1 MLGYP
6 NKETSSLPPAFLY
19 AMDIFQDILPKG
31 CTPPSL
37 YSIPYVGSLEFDNET
52 FRDYPARV
60 GYAMSVNGILQFGPD
75 VEYEHNTC
83 LLQSWLF
90 FGLIATMLD
99 QEGLVFDRQ
108 TLISQN
114 ALDRP
119 RVDCSALRPII
130 DTWYSQ
136 AGESLQRERSA
147 LHLKFYLDTLRVAQ
161 RNLKSFDLDME
172 KNERLNASRERALVV
187 LSVKCCIRAF
197 LIMLQRHHKHDM
209 DDKFVIVE
217 ECDYISPSGA
227 IAREYLIKHGWCPTH
242 TSDLLR
248 RLNIEEVY
256 IAAAVRGHFAAYC
269 NHSLCNTQQGCVALS
284 VNNKEF
290 KPLHTS
296 QDCRCLVTAPNMC
309 DVRSII
315 EEGHVP
321 VVEVWRDQIGVLHLN
336 VKAVDADTEYTA
348 ISHVWSQG
356 LADPRINGLYHCQL
370 SRLIEDIIGVL
381 SKGSGAP
388 KRTRHR
394 TTTGEYSWKTTE
406 EPITLWLDA
415 LCIPCFDPDNPVE
428 SLALKRKAIQLMT
441 PVYAGAS
448 QVLVLDKSLEAV
460 DYRLA
465 NTDLLQAADRAFHYW
480 LSFSPWMTRCWT
492 LQEGALAK
500 RLFVRAGRNPGEVKQ
515 VEHRYLNLRR
525 GKEKFLAC
533 VENLTNRD
541 SSEKADI
548 LQILANL
555 CSLNASELAALPD
568 NIRAKALLRS
578 QAPAF
583 PFSLLL
589 RKLQSS
595 SLVRRDEMWIPNFE
609 SKLRFRRSETTNTT
623 LDDEAPEIIL
633 MSVGKVVFTARR
645 LEDLRKGWVQ
655 EPTFVLRLRYRRRLD
670 TDVGIWDT
678 VSSRKD
684 KLVMLGHGL
693 LFPVLGFHGRLR
705 KKIQLTNL
713 ARLLE
718 PVLHDDGIVF
728 DASSLGFIAIPMN
741 HYVPKT
747 FVLYV
752 AGRVFWVSLDLDLE
766 TFKSSTNGDQSIL
779 LGIHRIW
786 IFLQLDKEP
795 LNAQGL
801 CGRGLCLIQRQ
812 EQETILIPKA
822 LRKHTPEK
830 TWHVQPTTFGSALT
844 YGLATSSN
852 QNTFSRAPQ
861 VQSVPISPS
870 PQPGGEFR
878 FCIAADVKSWPVL
891 KTARDEKTIRINTFL
906 DDPLLAV
913 LVIGVMPP
921 ILLGAFFLAMSFIK
935 TVSRWLG
942 LITALVFILFVPFLL
957 YTVIVA
963 KTYRRRRIYRL
974 WVQSFR
980 ETSAAE
986 RDKRA
991 RQGAG
996 WKMLSSF
1003 SELGDLIFPW
1013 RPTLRGQARLWR
1025 NVVRTV
1031 KENFWRLGREL
1042 GPSGLARGLQG
1053 YEMLPI
1059 NRSLDTNGIEL
1070 VDETRQGTDQ
1080 E

>member
-1 MLGYP
+1 
-6 NKETSSLPPAFLY
+6 
-19 AMDIFQDILPKG
+19 MDIFQHILPKG
-31 CTPPSL
+31 CPPPAS

-52 FRDYPARV
+52 FRDYPARI
-60 GYAMSVNGILQFGPD
+60 GYAMSVDGILELRPD
-75 VEYEHNTC
+75 VEYEHYTY

-90 FGLIATMLD
+90 FGLITTMLN

-108 TLISQN
+108 ALISQTSLN
-114 ALDRP
+114 RP
-119 RVDCSALRPII
+119 QVDCSALRPII

-136 AGESLQRERSA
+136 ASESLQRERSA

-161 RNLKSFDLDME
+161 RNLKSFDFDME
-172 KNERLNASRERALVV
+172 KNDSLNASRERALVA

-197 LIMLQRHHKHDM
+197 LIMLQRYHKHDM

-217 ECDYISPSGA
+217 ECEYISPSGA
-227 IAREYLIKHGWCPTH
+227 IAQEYLINHGWCLTH

-256 IAAAVRGHFAAYC
+256 IATAVRGHSATIC

-296 QDCRCLVTAPNMC
+296 RDCQCTVTAPKMC

-315 EEGHVP
+315 EQGDVP
-321 VVEVWRDQIGVLHLN
+321 VVEVCRDQTGGLQLN
-336 VKAVDADTEYTA
+336 VKVVDVDTRYTA

-370 SRLIEDIIGVL
+370 SRLIKDITGVL
-381 SKGSGAP
+381 SKASRVP
-388 KRTRHR
+388 RRVWHR
-394 TTTGEYSWKTTE
+394 TTTGKYLWKTTE

-415 LCIPCFDPDNPVE
+415 FCIPCFDPDNPVE
-428 SLALKRKAIQLMT
+428 SLAIKRKAIQLMT

-448 QVLVLDKSLEAV
+448 QVLVLDKSLETV

-465 NTDLLQAADRAFHYW
+465 NPDLVQATDRAFHYW

-525 GKEKFLAC
+525 GNEKFLAC

-548 LQILANL
+548 LQIMANL
-555 CSLNASELAALPD
+555 CSLDASELADLPD

-595 SLVRRDEMWIPNFE
+595 SLTRRDEMWIPSFE
-609 SKLRFRRSETTNTT
+609 SKLRFRRSETTSTA
-623 LDDEAPEIIL
+623 LDDDAPEIIL

-645 LEDLRKGWVQ
+645 LEDPRKGWVQ
-655 EPTFVLRLRYRRRLD
+655 EPTLVLRLRYRRRFD

-684 KLVMLGHGL
+684 KLIMLGHGL

-728 DASSLGFIAIPMN
+728 DASSLGFIAVPMDP
-741 HYVPKT
+741 HLPKI
-747 FVLYV
+747 FVLYF
-752 AGRVFWVSLDLDLE
+752 AGRVFWVSLDLNLE
-766 TFKSSTNGDQSIL
+766 TSKPSTTGDQRTSL
-779 LGIHRIW
+779 RIHRIW

-801 CGRGLCLIQRQ
+801 CGRGLCLTQRQ
-812 EQETILIPKA
+812 EQETVVIPEA

-830 TWHVQPTTFGSALT
+830 TWHVQATTFSSALT
-844 YGLATSSN
+844 YGLVTSSTPN
-852 QNTFSRAPQ
+852 IFSRAPQ
-861 VQSVPISPS
+861 VQSIPISPL
-870 PQPGGEFR
+870 PQRGGGFR
-878 FCIAADVKSWPVL
+878 FRIAADVKSWPML
-891 KTARDEKTIRINTFL
+891 KTARDEKTIRTDAFL

-921 ILLGAFFLAMSFIK
+921 ILLGAFFLAIGFIK
-935 TVSRWLG
+935 TVRRWLG
-942 LITALVFILFVPFLL
+942 LIIALVFILFVPLLL
-957 YTVIVA
+957 YTVFVV
-963 KTYRRRRIYRL
+963 KTYRRRRFYRL

-991 RQGAG
+991 RQGVG
-996 WKMLSSF
+996 WAMLSSF
-1003 SELGDLIFPW
+1003 SELGYLIFPW
-1013 RPTLRGQARLWR
+1013 RPTLRGQARLWG
-1025 NVVRTV
+1025 NGVRTL

-1042 GPSGLARGLQG
+1042 GPSGLARGFQG

-1059 NRSLDTNGIEL
+1059 NHSLDTNGIEL
-1070 VDETRQGTDQ
+1070 VDGIEHGSRIAGTLDYETGGVATTQTYD
-1080 E
+1080 